1 MISLVFTRGS
11 VQDTRTSV
19 DDMGT
24 ACTLSGG
31 PGSPSAHS
39 TVSLALA
46 WEEPALFS
54 ATHW

>member
-1 MISLVFTRGS
+1 MISLVLTRGS
-11 VQDTRTSV
+11 FQDTRTSV
-19 DDMGT
+19 EDTET
-24 ACTLSGG
+24 ARTLMGG

-46 WEEPALFS
+46 CEEPALFS

>member
-1 MISLVFTRGS
+1 MISLVLARGS
-11 VQDTRTSV
+11 LQDTWTSV
-19 DDMGT
+19 DDTET
-24 ACTLSGG
+24 ARTLRGG

-54 ATHW
+54 ATH

>member
-1 MISLVFTRGS
+1 MISSVWTRGS
-11 VQDTRTSV
+11 SQDTRTSV
-19 DDMGT
+19 EDTG
-24 ACTLSGG
+24 AARTLRGG

-46 WEEPALFS
+46 CEEPALFS